1 MMLIPHELNFG
12 GVYLPPLLVAAL
24 LALILTVFTVLA
36 LNRYRLSR
44 YFYKPEL
51 VFVALLTI
59 YTILIGTLVVRI

>member
-1 MMLIPHELNFG
+1 MMLIPHELNIG
-12 GVYLPPLLVAAL
+12 GVYLPPLLIAAL

>member
-1 MMLIPHELNFG
+1 MLIPHELNIG
-12 GVYLPPLLVAAL
+12 GVYLPPLLVAAV
-24 LALILTVFTVLA
+24 LALILTVVTVLA

>member
-1 MMLIPHELNFG
+1 MFLSSIYYFPVSGSETCLM
-12 GVYLPPLLVAAL
+12 
-24 LALILTVFTVLA
+24 T

-44 YFYKPEL
+44 FFYKPEL

>member
-1 MMLIPHELNFG
+1 MILIPHELNIG

-24 LALILTVFTVLA
+24 LALILTVVTVLC

-59 YTILIGTLVVRI
+59 YTILIGTFVVRI

>member
-1 MMLIPHELNFG
+1 MMLIPHELNIG
-12 GVYLPPLLVAAL
+12 GVYLPPLLVAGL
-24 LALILTVFTVLA
+24 LALILTVVTVLA

>member
-1 MMLIPHELNFG
+1 MG
-12 GVYLPPLLVAAL
+12 TVGVVLVAAL
-24 LALILTVFTVLA
+24 LALILTVVTVLA

-44 YFYKPEL
+44 FFYKPEL

>member
-1 MMLIPHELNFG
+1 MLIPHELNIG
-12 GVYLPPLLVAAL
+12 GVYLPPLLIAAL